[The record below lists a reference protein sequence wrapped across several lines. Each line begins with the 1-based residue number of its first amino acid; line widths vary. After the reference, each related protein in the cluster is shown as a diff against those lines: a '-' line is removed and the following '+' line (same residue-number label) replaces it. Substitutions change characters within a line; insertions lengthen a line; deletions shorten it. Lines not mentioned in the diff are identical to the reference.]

1 MPQDFPCEGEQIHPF
16 LFLFTYL
23 RSFTMRKS
31 LLIAASILSVSLA
44 ACSSDEELKP
54 YGDEL
59 FPNEQPNVVDQNVPS
74 VPVQG
79 FESQAFGSATPG
91 SQDDLSVNVG
101 DRVFFGYDSFTLT
114 PEAISQLELQAQ
126 WMRQYPSVNVVV
138 EGHADERGT
147 REYNLALGDRRANAA
162 KNYLI
167 SLGVDPRRVST
178 ISYGKE
184 RPDMLGANAE
194 SWARNRRSV
203 TVVQ

>member
-1 MPQDFPCEGEQIHPF
+1 
-16 LFLFTYL
+16 
-23 RSFTMRKS
+23 MRFNT
-31 LLIAASILSVSLA
+31 LIALSALSLSLA
-44 ACSSDEELKP
+44 ACSSDGDLKP

-59 FPNEQPNVVDQNVPS
+59 FPNEQANIGAVDQTVPA

-79 FESQAFGSATPG
+79 YDAQGTNYGNATPG
-91 SQDDLSVNVG
+91 SQDDLEVNVG

-114 PEAISQLELQAQ
+114 PEAISQLELQSQ
-126 WMRQYPSVNVVV
+126 WMRQYPSVNVTV

-162 KNYLI
+162 KNYLV
-167 SLGVDPRRVST
+167 SLGVSPMRVET

-184 RPDMLGANAE
+184 RAAMFGSNAE
-194 SWARNRRSV
+194 SWAKNRRAV

>member
-1 MPQDFPCEGEQIHPF
+1 
-16 LFLFTYL
+16 
-23 RSFTMRKS
+23 MRLN
-31 LLIAASILSVSLA
+31 LLIAVSALSLSLA
-44 ACSSDEELKP
+44 ACSSKDELNP

-59 FPNEQPNVVDQNVPS
+59 FPNEQPNISTMDQNVPGM
-74 VPVQG
+74 PVQG
-79 FESQAFGSATPG
+79 FDATGGNFGSAIPG
-91 SQDDLSVNVG
+91 SQDDLAVNVG

-126 WMRQYPSVNVVV
+126 WLRQYPSVNVIV

-162 KNYLI
+162 KNYLV
-167 SLGVDPRRVST
+167 SLGISPNRVQT

-184 RPDMLGANAE
+184 RPEMLGSNAE
-194 SWARNRRSV
+194 SWAKNRRSV